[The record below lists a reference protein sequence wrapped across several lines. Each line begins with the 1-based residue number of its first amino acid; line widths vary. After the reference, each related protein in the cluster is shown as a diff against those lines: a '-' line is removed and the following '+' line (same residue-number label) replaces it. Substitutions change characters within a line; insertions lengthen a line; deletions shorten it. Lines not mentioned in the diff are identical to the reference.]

1 MIHDERVRIA
11 REVVASAQC
20 RMWAREEAGSEKMGE
35 SGIATCIGDAVLS
48 VLGAHAGDGSE
59 ADMVEVLCA
68 TWAAGGEGNL
78 GIVFEQTCREHFA
91 RGEPAEAQTR
101 KVADMQ
107 RDEREAISQGV
118 IASSVLDMRKTL
130 NLHDELTLV
139 AMSDC
144 IGEAVLR
151 VLRAH
156 DGDEFERVSL
166 ALEFE
171 IYGATAGLRDMAER
185 KS

>member
-1 MIHDERVRIA
+1 MTHDERVRIV

-20 RMWAREEAGSEKMGE
+20 RRWARQDASSEKMGE
-35 SGIATCIGDAVLS
+35 SEIAACIGDAVLS
-48 VLGAHAGDGSE
+48 VLGAHAGDESE
-59 ADMVEVLCA
+59 AEMVEVLCA
-68 TWAAGGEGNL
+68 TWAAGGDGNL
-78 GIVFEQTCREHFA
+78 GKVFEQTCHEHLA
-91 RGEPAEAQTR
+91 RGEPAQAQSR

-107 RDEREAISQGV
+107 RDDREAISQGV
-118 IASSVLDMRKTL
+118 IASSVLGMRKTL
-130 NLHDELTLV
+130 YLHDELTLA

-144 IGEAVLR
+144 IGEAVLC

-156 DGDEFERVSL
+156 DGDEFECDSL

-171 IYGATAGLRDMAER
+171 IYGVTAALRGMAER